1 MYAVACFCVAYPLT
15 VLWAS
20 CPGKVRGGLVVGVVL
35 FGTAS
40 PGSLFFA
47 FRYEAVSAAAGEVA
61 LREVELEAAAHL
73 CFNIVNLGVSE
84 KVRAL
89 WVGYNVDPVLV
100 LYDVAVAGFVQFQ
113 TELVAGASSCFN
125 EYAEGE
131 GLVADL
137 FEVVLDLDRC
147 FFGYANCHILY
158 LILVQGFLFNPDPA
172 ALADLCLQ
180 WNKGRFY
187 EIL

>member
-47 FRYEAVSAAAGEVA
+47 FRYEAMSAAACEVA
-61 LREVELEAAAHL
+61 FREVELEAAAHL

-84 KVRAL
+84 KVCAL
-89 WVGYNVDPVLV
+89 RIGYDVDPVLV
-100 LYDVAVAGFVQFQ
+100 LDDVAV
-113 TELVAGASSCFN
+113 T
-125 EYAEGE
+125 
-131 GLVADL
+131 GLVQL
-137 FEVVLDLDRC
+137 QTKLVSRTSTC
-147 FFGYANCHILY
+147 FDEDA
-158 LILVQGFLFNPDPA
+158 
-172 ALADLCLQ
+172 
-180 WNKGRFY
+180 
-187 EIL
+187 